1 MITIHPRTWFPL
13 VLISLTLALLLAV
26 VFSFNSNSANQ
37 TVLEVTEPQ
46 VTAVDYKVE
55 IEPIVNNLLLNVE
68 QASDDLERINILK
81 QVQDQLLAVLVPA
94 EYREAHLEIVIALNL
109 MRQGYLLQ
117 DEDQLTEGRA
127 RFEQIIT
134 SDHWLN

>member
-1 MITIHPRTWFPL
+1 MITAHPKTWFPL
-13 VLISLTLALLLAV
+13 VLIFLTLALLVAML
-26 VFSFNSNSANQ
+26 FLFDPKSSNQ
-37 TVLEVTEPQ
+37 TDLEVTEPQ
-46 VTAVDYKVE
+46 VTATDYKSEV
-55 IEPIVNNLLLNVE
+55 EPIVNNLLLNIE
-68 QASDDLERINILK
+68 QAGDDLERINILK

-117 DEDQLTEGRA
+117 DEDQMAEGQA
-127 RFEQIIT
+127 RFEQILL

>member
-1 MITIHPRTWFPL
+1 MITAHPKTWFPL

-26 VFSFNSNSANQ
+26 IFSFNSNNSNQ
-37 TVLEVTEPQ
+37 TVLEVSEPQ
-46 VTAVDYKVE
+46 VTSADYKVE
-55 IEPIVNNLLLNVE
+55 IEPIVNNLLLNIE

-117 DEDQLTEGRA
+117 DEDQLDEGRA
-127 RFEQIIT
+127 RFEQIIS